1 MVYMYIKHK
10 EISEGVFRIIRS
22 EPQDKSIL
30 FMYQK
35 MCLRGAVQSA
45 HVTYGTLYHKA
56 IFLTSSSAAR
66 YKFTSV

>member
-10 EISEGVFRIIRS
+10 EISEGVVRIIRS

-35 MCLRGAVQSA
+35 MCLRGLCSLLNASALQSQ
-45 HVTYGTLYHKA
+45 
-56 IFLTSSSAAR
+56 
-66 YKFTSV
+66 